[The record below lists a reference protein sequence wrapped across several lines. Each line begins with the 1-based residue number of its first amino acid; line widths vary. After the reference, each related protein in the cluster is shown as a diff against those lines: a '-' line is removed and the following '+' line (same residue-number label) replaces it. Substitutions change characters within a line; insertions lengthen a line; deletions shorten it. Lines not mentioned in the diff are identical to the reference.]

1 MTISSPGIGSGL
13 DVNSIV
19 QQLIASERQGPQSQ
33 IDTQRSHL
41 QTQVSALGSIKS
53 ALAAIQTSLTGLTS
67 GSTFKLFS
75 TSVGNLG
82 SGTAGFS
89 ATASSTA
96 SSGTYGI
103 RVDNLATAQ
112 KVTSTH
118 YLSSS
123 STIGT
128 GTLTIAAGGH
138 TLNLTINST
147 NNTLSG
153 IANAINTA
161 TGNPGVIAS
170 ILTAGDGAHLTF
182 TSTSTGIANAATVT
196 TSGGDGGLTALTYNP
211 GTGLGGM
218 TTINAATDAHLRID
232 GSDITSAS
240 NTVTSAI
247 TGVSINLT
255 AGTAGATQT
264 LTVSPNNDAVKSA
277 VNIFVASYNAFVAA
291 SKQVSSYDPTTRQ
304 AGPLLGDSTLLT
316 VSNQLTQA
324 LGSAVGAST
333 ASYRSLSDLGVQIQ
347 VDGTLSL
354 NTTKLDAA
362 LASNPTQAAAVFSG
376 TTGVGKTL
384 NTLLNGLLNSG
395 GIFDSRTQSLAHQ
408 SDTLDQAQ
416 IDLDRRLANEQSM
429 YQAQFTA
436 LDTLL
441 SSLKSTSNFLTQ
453 QMAAFSPSSR

>member
-1 MTISSPGIGSGL
+1 
-13 DVNSIV
+13 
-19 QQLIASERQGPQSQ
+19 
-33 IDTQRSHL
+33 
-41 QTQVSALGSIKS
+41 
-53 ALAAIQTSLTGLTS
+53 
-67 GSTFKLFS
+67 
-75 TSVGNLG
+75 
-82 SGTAGFS
+82 
-89 ATASSTA
+89 
-96 SSGTYGI
+96 
-103 RVDNLATAQ
+103 
-112 KVTSTH
+112 
-118 YLSSS
+118 
-123 STIGT
+123 
-128 GTLTIAAGGH
+128 
-138 TLNLTINST
+138 
-147 NNTLSG
+147 
-153 IANAINTA
+153 
-161 TGNPGVIAS
+161 
-170 ILTAGDGAHLTF
+170 
-182 TSTSTGIANAATVT
+182 
-196 TSGGDGGLTALTYNP
+196 
-211 GTGLGGM
+211 
-218 TTINAATDAHLRID
+218 
-232 GSDITSAS
+232 
-240 NTVTSAI
+240 
-247 TGVSINLT
+247 
-255 AGTAGATQT
+255 
-264 LTVSPNNDAVKSA
+264 
-277 VNIFVASYNAFVAA
+277 
-291 SKQVSSYDPTTRQ
+291 
-304 AGPLLGDSTLLT
+304 LLGDSTLLT